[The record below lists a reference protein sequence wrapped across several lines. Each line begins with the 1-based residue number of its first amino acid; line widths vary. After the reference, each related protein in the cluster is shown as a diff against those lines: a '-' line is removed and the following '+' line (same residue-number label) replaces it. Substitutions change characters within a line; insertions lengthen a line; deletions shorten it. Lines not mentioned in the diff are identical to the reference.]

1 MRIGILGLP
10 LLGGGNILRTEICE
24 CDLTG
29 VHVKEY
35 SAPTAPRDQPIVLSP
50 QKTAHVFAAPDFN
63 RSAGSIGKSA
73 AVGSSRMLNG
83 EN

>member
-29 VHVKEY
+29 VRIKEY
-35 SAPTAPRDQPIVLSP
+35 SAPTAPRDQQIVLSL
-50 QKTAHVFAAPDFN
+50 QTMAHVFAAPDLN
-63 RSAGSIGKSA
+63 RRADSIGKSA
-73 AVGSSRMLNG
+73 AVGFSRILKEGN
-83 EN
+83 